1 MKGQNYFAKTGNR
14 KMENML
20 IDFNL
25 IKNEAERQKNRQ
37 IARLFDDLKGFSMP
51 PLVEKRIKDAIYEVE
66 NSIIK
71 FIQENG
77 THDKSNTNNN

>member
-1 MKGQNYFAKTGNR
+1 
-14 KMENML
+14 MENML

-25 IKNEAERQKNRQ
+25 IKDEAERQKNRQ
-37 IARLFDDLKGFSMP
+37 IARLFGDLKGFSMP
-51 PLVEKRIKDAIYEVE
+51 PLVEKRIKDAIYELE

-77 THDKSNTNNN
+77 TYDKSNTNKY

>member
-1 MKGQNYFAKTGNR
+1 MKEQNNFAKTGNR

-25 IKNEAERQKNRQ
+25 IKDEAERQKNRQ
-37 IARLFDDLKGFSMP
+37 IARLFGDLKGFSMP
-51 PLVEKRIKDAIYEVE
+51 PLVEKRIKDAIYELE

-77 THDKSNTNNN
+77 TYDNSNTK

>member
-1 MKGQNYFAKTGNR
+1 
-14 KMENML
+14 MENML

-25 IKNEAERQKNRQ
+25 IKDEAERQKNRQ
-37 IARLFDDLKGFSMP
+37 IARLFGDLKGFSMP
-51 PLVEKRIKDAIYEVE
+51 PLVEKRIKDAIYELE

-77 THDKSNTNNN
+77 TYDNSNTK

>member
-1 MKGQNYFAKTGNR
+1 MKEQNYFAKTGNR

-25 IKNEAERQKNRQ
+25 IKDEAERQKNRQ
-37 IARLFDDLKGFSMP
+37 IARLFGDLKGFSMP
-51 PLVEKRIKDAIYEVE
+51 PLVEKRIKDAIYELE

-77 THDKSNTNNN
+77 TYDNSNTK

>member
-1 MKGQNYFAKTGNR
+1 MKEQNNFAKTGNR

-25 IKNEAERQKNRQ
+25 IKDEAERQKNRQ
-37 IARLFDDLKGFSMP
+37 IARLFGDLKGFSMP
-51 PLVEKRIKDAIYEVE
+51 PLVEKRIKDAIYELE

-77 THDKSNTNNN
+77 THDNSNEA

>member
-1 MKGQNYFAKTGNR
+1 MKEQNYFAKTGNR

-25 IKNEAERQKNRQ
+25 IKDEAERQKNRQ
-37 IARLFDDLKGFSMP
+37 IARLFGDLKGFSMP
-51 PLVEKRIKDAIYEVE
+51 PLVEKRIKDAIYELE

-77 THDKSNTNNN
+77 TYDKSNTNNN

>member
-1 MKGQNYFAKTGNR
+1 MKEQNNFAKTGNR

-25 IKNEAERQKNRQ
+25 IKDEAERQKNRQ
-37 IARLFDDLKGFSMP
+37 IARLFGDLKGFSMP
-51 PLVEKRIKDAIYEVE
+51 PLVEKRIKDAIYELE

-77 THDKSNTNNN
+77 TYDKSNTK

>member
-1 MKGQNYFAKTGNR
+1 MKEQNYFAKTGNR

-25 IKNEAERQKNRQ
+25 IKDEAERQKNRQ
-37 IARLFDDLKGFSMP
+37 IARLFGDLKGFSMP
-51 PLVEKRIKDAIYEVE
+51 PLVEKRIKDAIYELE

-77 THDKSNTNNN
+77 TYDKSNTK